1 MEQTLVIIK
10 PDGLK
15 RGLTGQIISRF
26 ENVGLKLVAAR
37 MIYPSKGTLEKHYS
51 DDKAYL
57 TKIGEKTLEVYEN
70 YQYDAKKILGT
81 DDAYELGVD
90 VRDKLIKYMQEGPNV
105 LLVWEGTGAVELVRK
120 MVGTTTPLASPTGTI
135 RGDYSHDSQL
145 SAPLK
150 GRAMNTIVHASGNKE
165 EADYEIHLWFGK
177 TFRAKEYQRIDEVY
191 F

>member
-15 RGLTGQIISRF
+15 RGLSGEIISRF

-37 MIYPSKGTLEKHYS
+37 MIYPAKGTLEKHYS

-57 TKIGEKTLEVYEN
+57 TRIGEKTLEVYEN
-70 YQYDAKKILGT
+70 YQYDVKKILGT
-81 DDAYELGVD
+81 DDAYELGLD
-90 VRDKLIKYMQEGPNV
+90 VREKLIKY
-105 LLVWEGTGAVELVRK
+105 TGAVELVRK

-165 EADYEIHLWFGK
+165 EADFEIHLWFGK
-177 TFRAKEYQRIDEVY
+177 KFRAKEYQRIDEVY